1 MRVIGEYTMITAATF
16 VVAAAVYFF
25 LIPSGV
31 SVGSISGLA
40 MLLGNVIPLPIS
52 VLTFI
57 LNAALL
63 VVGFLFIGREFG
75 VKTVYT
81 SLILP
86 VFLWVFEQVFP
97 DFVSINQDAMM
108 DTVCYIFVVSVGL
121 ALLFRMNAS
130 SGGLDI
136 VAKLLNKYFHMEL
149 GKAMALPAVKT
160 LNCVLDRMDQDW
172 IPVEKSWRLNEKHYG
187 SLQGLNKSE
196 TAQKYGDEQV
206 LIWRRS
212 YDIAPLPLSEDDP
225 RNPRFDIRYK
235 DVPDKELPRTE
246 SLKDTVERILP
257 YWKEVIFPTLRT
269 ADQILVA
276 AHGNSLRGIIKYLKN
291 ISDEE
296 IVHLNLPTAVPYVF
310 EFDDD
315 LKLVNDYFLGDPEEI
330 KKLME
335 AVANQGKKK

>member
-1 MRVIGEYTMITAATF
+1 MEKKSMRVIREYTMITAATF

-97 DFVSINQDAMM
+97 DFVSLNQDAMM

-121 ALLFRMNAS
+121 ALLFWMNAS

-149 GKAMALPAVKT
+149 GKAMALPGM
-160 LNCVLDRMDQDW
+160 CVRRLFVASNRRTCSAISRRTVINSW
-172 IPVEKSWRLNEKHYG
+172 KRLISGTGNWNRRGFRCGRLKSAAGR
-187 SLQGLNKSE
+187 
-196 TAQKYGDEQV
+196 A
-206 LIWRRS
+206 
-212 YDIAPLPLSEDDP
+212 
-225 RNPRFDIRYK
+225 RF
-235 DVPDKELPRTE
+235 
-246 SLKDTVERILP
+246 
-257 YWKEVIFPTLRT
+257 
-269 ADQILVA
+269 
-276 AHGNSLRGIIKYLKN
+276 
-291 ISDEE
+291 
-296 IVHLNLPTAVPYVF
+296 
-310 EFDDD
+310 
-315 LKLVNDYFLGDPEEI
+315 
-330 KKLME
+330 
-335 AVANQGKKK
+335 

>member
-1 MRVIGEYTMITAATF
+1 MAKKSMRVIGEYTMITAATF

-121 ALLFRMNAS
+121 ALLFWMNAS

-149 GKAMALPAVKT
+149 GKAMALPGMCVALSSVFFSDKNL
-160 LNCVLDRMDQDW
+160 LN
-172 IPVEKSWRLNEKHYG
+172 
-187 SLQGLNKSE
+187 
-196 TAQKYGDEQV
+196 
-206 LIWRRS
+206 
-212 YDIAPLPLSEDDP
+212 
-225 RNPRFDIRYK
+225 F
-235 DVPDKELPRTE
+235 
-246 SLKDTVERILP
+246 
-257 YWKEVIFPTLRT
+257 
-269 ADQILVA
+269 
-276 AHGNSLRGIIKYLKN
+276 
-291 ISDEE
+291 
-296 IVHLNLPTAVPYVF
+296 
-310 EFDDD
+310 
-315 LKLVNDYFLGDPEEI
+315 
-330 KKLME
+330 
-335 AVANQGKKK
+335 

>member
-1 MRVIGEYTMITAATF
+1 MAKKSMRVIGEYTMITAATF

-121 ALLFRMNAS
+121 ALLFWMNAS

-149 GKAMALPAVKT
+149 GKAMALPGMCVALSSVFFSDKKLVVLGILGT
-160 LNCVLDRMDQDW
+160 YLNGIVLDQKRVC
-172 IPVEKSWRLNEKHYG
+172 IISEKE
-187 SLQGLNKSE
+187 
-196 TAQKYGDEQV
+196 
-206 LIWRRS
+206 
-212 YDIAPLPLSEDDP
+212 
-225 RNPRFDIRYK
+225 
-235 DVPDKELPRTE
+235 
-246 SLKDTVERILP
+246 
-257 YWKEVIFPTLRT
+257 
-269 ADQILVA
+269 
-276 AHGNSLRGIIKYLKN
+276 
-291 ISDEE
+291 EE
-296 IVHLNLPTAVPYVF
+296 IRQFILHTLHSGATIYQGFGAFDNEPKTEIITIVDKNEYAQLMPYI
-310 EFDDD
+310 
-315 LKLVNDYFLGDPEEI
+315 LKTDPKAFVTVYTVNEI
-330 KKLME
+330 IYRPKR
-335 AVANQGKKK
+335 

>member
-1 MRVIGEYTMITAATF
+1 MAKKSMRVIGEYTMITAATF

-149 GKAMALPAVKT
+149 GKAMALPGMCVALSSVFFSDKKLVVLGILGT
-160 LNCVLDRMDQDW
+160 YLNGIVLDHFIFGQNLKRRVCIITKKENELRRFILHELHSGATVYEAIGAYNMQKRNEIITIVDKGEYQKLMDY
-172 IPVEKSWRLNEKHYG
+172 INRE
-187 SLQGLNKSE
+187 
-196 TAQKYGDEQV
+196 
-206 LIWRRS
+206 
-212 YDIAPLPLSEDDP
+212 
-225 RNPRFDIRYK
+225 
-235 DVPDKELPRTE
+235 
-246 SLKDTVERILP
+246 
-257 YWKEVIFPTLRT
+257 
-269 ADQILVA
+269 
-276 AHGNSLRGIIKYLKN
+276 
-291 ISDEE
+291 
-296 IVHLNLPTAVPYVF
+296 
-310 EFDDD
+310 
-315 LKLVNDYFLGDPEEI
+315 DPEAFITVYTVSEMRYRP
-330 KKLME
+330 KR
-335 AVANQGKKK
+335 

>member
-1 MRVIGEYTMITAATF
+1 MAKKSMRVIGEYTMITAATF

-136 VAKLLNKYFHMEL
+136 VAKLLNKYFH
-149 GKAMALPAVKT
+149 
-160 LNCVLDRMDQDW
+160 
-172 IPVEKSWRLNEKHYG
+172 
-187 SLQGLNKSE
+187 
-196 TAQKYGDEQV
+196 
-206 LIWRRS
+206 
-212 YDIAPLPLSEDDP
+212 
-225 RNPRFDIRYK
+225 F
-235 DVPDKELPRTE
+235 
-246 SLKDTVERILP
+246 
-257 YWKEVIFPTLRT
+257 
-269 ADQILVA
+269 
-276 AHGNSLRGIIKYLKN
+276 
-291 ISDEE
+291 
-296 IVHLNLPTAVPYVF
+296 
-310 EFDDD
+310 
-315 LKLVNDYFLGDPEEI
+315 
-330 KKLME
+330 
-335 AVANQGKKK
+335 

>member
-1 MRVIGEYTMITAATF
+1 MAKKSMRVIREYTMITAATF

-97 DFVSINQDAMM
+97 DFVSLNQDAMM

-121 ALLFRMNAS
+121 ALLFWMNAS

-149 GKAMALPAVKT
+149 GKAMALPGM
-160 LNCVLDRMDQDW
+160 CV
-172 IPVEKSWRLNEKHYG
+172 
-187 SLQGLNKSE
+187 
-196 TAQKYGDEQV
+196 A
-206 LIWRRS
+206 
-212 YDIAPLPLSEDDP
+212 LSSV
-225 RNPRFDIRYK
+225 F
-235 DVPDKELPRTE
+235 
-246 SLKDTVERILP
+246 
-257 YWKEVIFPTLRT
+257 F
-269 ADQILVA
+269 
-276 AHGNSLRGIIKYLKN
+276 
-291 ISDEE
+291 SD
-296 IVHLNLPTAVPYVF
+296 
-310 EFDDD
+310 
-315 LKLVNDYFLGDPEEI
+315 
-330 KKLME
+330 
-335 AVANQGKKK
+335 

>member
-1 MRVIGEYTMITAATF
+1 MAKKSMRVIREYTMITAATF

-40 MLLGNVIPLPIS
+40 MLLGNVVPLPIS

-97 DFVSINQDAMM
+97 DFVSLNQDAMM

-121 ALLFRMNAS
+121 ALLFWMNAS

-149 GKAMALPAVKT
+149 GKAMALPGMCVALSSVFFSDKKLVVLGILGT
-160 LNCVLDRMDQDW
+160 YLNGIVLDHFIFDHNIKRRVC
-172 IPVEKSWRLNEKHYG
+172 IITEKEEALRKFIIHELHSGATIYEAIGAYNKEKH
-187 SLQGLNKSE
+187 NEIITIVDKSE
-196 TAQKYGDEQV
+196 YQ
-206 LIWRRS
+206 
-212 YDIAPLPLSEDDP
+212 
-225 RNPRFDIRYK
+225 
-235 DVPDKELPRTE
+235 
-246 SLKDTVERILP
+246 
-257 YWKEVIFPTLRT
+257 
-269 ADQILVA
+269 
-276 AHGNSLRGIIKYLKN
+276 
-291 ISDEE
+291 
-296 IVHLNLPTAVPYVF
+296 
-310 EFDDD
+310 
-315 LKLVNDYFLGDPEEI
+315 
-330 KKLME
+330 KLMAYINRE
-335 AVANQGKKK
+335 DPKAFITVYNVSHMQYQPKVWE